1 MDTII
6 GIYESIV
13 GFFKGIMGFFKGIYD
28 FFAALINGIISF
40 FKSIWT
46 IIKWIFDAI
55 LFFLEH
61 IEWFFLAVVILI
73 AVYFAKTILDLLKTI
88 LGFCT
93 SIVNLIIKLWPDF
106 SKAIAGIFNG
116 GVEFV
121 KKLRPSK
128 KTPPKKTLLKKSPQ
142 KIKKTTYL
150 SRRIRAEVSLRP
162 KPCVESSL

>member
-13 GFFKGIMGFFKGIYD
+13 GFFKGIYD
-28 FFAALINGIISF
+28 FFAAIVNGIISF
-40 FKSIWT
+40 IKSIWT
-46 IIKWIFDAI
+46 ILRWIIDAI

-61 IEWFFLAVVILI
+61 IEWFFLAAVIMI

-116 GVEFV
+116 GVELV

-128 KTPPKKTLLKKSPQ
+128 KNPPEENPPKEISPEDKKDTLS
-142 KIKKTTYL
+142 
-150 SRRIRAEVSLRP
+150 
-162 KPCVESSL
+162 KPPDQG

>member
-13 GFFKGIMGFFKGIYD
+13 GFFKGIYD
-28 FFAALINGIISF
+28 FFAAIVNGIISF

-46 IIKWIFDAI
+46 IFRWILDAI

-61 IEWFFLAVVILI
+61 IEWFFIAAVILI

-116 GVEFV
+116 V
-121 KKLRPSK
+121 
-128 KTPPKKTLLKKSPQ
+128 
-142 KIKKTTYL
+142 
-150 SRRIRAEVSLRP
+150 
-162 KPCVESSL
+162 